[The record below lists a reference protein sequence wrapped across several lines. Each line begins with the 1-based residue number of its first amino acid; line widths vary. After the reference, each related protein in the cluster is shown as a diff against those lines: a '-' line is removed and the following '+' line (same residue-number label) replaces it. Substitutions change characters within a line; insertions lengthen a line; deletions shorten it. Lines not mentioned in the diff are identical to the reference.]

1 MATDSF
7 FAMACGGLIASLF
20 GALLCFFGYRLFL
33 VLLPIWGFFF
43 GLVLG
48 AQSMQAIFGTGF
60 LAEITSWVVGFVV
73 GVLFAGLSYLFYF
86 FAVALIAGSLG
97 YIATAAILLALG
109 MSMNFLTWLIA
120 IVVAVALAFVTL
132 RFNLAKWVIIIATGI
147 LGAEVIIGSIVLM
160 FYPHA
165 DVLANPVKAVMNA
178 SPLVAILGI
187 VVAVLGILAQVK
199 QSRNFTLDSYDR
211 WSEPA

>member
-60 LAEITSWVVGFVV
+60 LSTITSWVVGFVV
-73 GVLFAGLSYLFYF
+73 AVLFAGLSYLFYF

-97 YIATAAILLALG
+97 YIATVGILLAIG
-109 MSMNFLTWLIA
+109 MNMNFLTWLIA
-120 IVVAVALAFVTL
+120 IVVAIALAFVTL
-132 RFNLAKWVIIIATGI
+132 RFNLAKWVIIIATGFA
-147 LGAEVIIGSIVLM
+147 GAAVAFGAFFVM
-160 FYPHA
+160 FFPYA
-165 DVLANPVKAVMNA
+165 QLLENPIRAYLSE
-178 SPLVAILGI
+178 SPLLMILAIVFAVAGI
-187 VVAVLGILAQVK
+187 VFQFK
-199 QSRNFTLDSYDR
+199 TSQSYTVESYDR
-211 WSEPA
+211 WAEEA

>member
-73 GVLFAGLSYLFYF
+73 GVLFAGSLTCFISLPWPSSPARWVTSRRQRFYWR
-86 FAVALIAGSLG
+86 LHEHE
-97 YIATAAILLALG
+97 
-109 MSMNFLTWLIA
+109 FLTWLIA

-132 RFNLAKWVIIIATGI
+132 RFNLAKWVIIIATAFA
-147 LGAEVIIGSIVLM
+147 GAGWPSAPFLSCSSRMLSCSRIPFGLTSISL
-160 FYPHA
+160 
-165 DVLANPVKAVMNA
+165 
-178 SPLVAILGI
+178 
-187 VVAVLGILAQVK
+187 
-199 QSRNFTLDSYDR
+199 RC
-211 WSEPA
+211 